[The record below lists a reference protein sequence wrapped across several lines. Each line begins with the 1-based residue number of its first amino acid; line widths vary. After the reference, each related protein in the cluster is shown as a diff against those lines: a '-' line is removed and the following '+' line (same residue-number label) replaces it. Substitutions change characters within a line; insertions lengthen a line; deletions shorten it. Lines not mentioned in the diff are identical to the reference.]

1 MIHNIERVREQY
13 RGLLDKMVEHGF
25 AKVVC
30 EAYCADDVHYEWSRQ
45 CDSDILDELDIWMSC
60 GATRCC
66 FGFNNDTEYVVKFQI
81 DKDECDYCARE
92 AQISRRAEQYG
103 FGDYFAKCEPL
114 FDYTFTYDNKNKKV
128 EVYVME
134 WCCCDYDTVS
144 DNSYNYHYTKFCE
157 DNNLDASS
165 DDSRDL
171 FSDEEERRASD
182 DENSESNIGMIE
194 YAKSTWGIIDE
205 KFLHDLI
212 EFMRDWEINDLHAGN
227 WGYKGDKLVMVD
239 YGGYGDVA
247 ERHLYY

>member
-25 AKVVC
+25 AKVICDGCCTDNIAYNWEEC
-30 EAYCADDVHYEWSRQ
+30 EETM
-45 CDSDILDELDIWMSC
+45 DELDMWMSY

-66 FGFNNDTEYVVKFQI
+66 LGLNADTEYVIKFQL
-81 DKDECDYCARE
+81 DEDGCDYCARE
-92 AQISRRAEQYG
+92 ATISRHAEQCG

-114 FDYTFTYDNKNKKV
+114 FNYTFTYGDNNKKI

-134 WCCCDYDTVS
+134 WCYCSYDDVS
-144 DNSYNYHYTKFCE
+144 DDSYNYHYTKFCE

-171 FSDEEERRASD
+171 FSDEEDRRASD
-182 DENSESNIGMIE
+182 DENSESNFGMIE
-194 YAKSTWGIIDE
+194 YAKSTWGVTDE
-205 KFLHDLI
+205 QFIYDLI

-239 YGGYGDVA
+239 YGGYGIIE
-247 ERHLYY
+247 ERNLDY

>member
-13 RGLLDKMVEHGF
+13 RGLLDKMVEFGF
-25 AKVVC
+25 AKAVC
-30 EAYCADDVHYEWSRQ
+30 EACCSEDIPWEWSR
-45 CDSDILDELDIWMSC
+45 DYDGDILDELDMWMSC

-66 FGFNNDTEYVVKFQI
+66 FGFNNDTEYVAKFQL
-81 DKDECDYCARE
+81 DGEECDYCARE
-92 AQISRRAEQYG
+92 AIISKDAEKCG
-103 FGDYFAKCEPL
+103 FGDFFAKCEHL
-114 FDYTFTYDNKNKKV
+114 LDYTLSYGKTNRTIRI
-128 EVYVME
+128 YVME
-134 WCCCDYDTVS
+134 WCCCSYDAVS
-144 DNSYNYHYTKFCE
+144 DDSYNYHYTKFCE

-205 KFLHDLI
+205 KLIHDLI

>member
-13 RGLLDKMVEHGF
+13 RGLLDKMVERGF
-25 AKVVC
+25 AKAVC
-30 EAYCADDVHYEWSRQ
+30 EACCSEDIPWEWGRNYNG
-45 CDSDILDELDIWMSC
+45 DIFDELDIWMSC

-66 FGFNNDTEYVVKFQI
+66 FGFNNDTEYVAKFQL
-81 DKDECDYCARE
+81 DGEECDYCARE

-103 FGDYFAKCEPL
+103 FGDFFAKSEHL
-114 FDYTFTYDNKNKKV
+114 LDYTLKHDKTTKTIS
-128 EVYVME
+128 VYVME
-134 WCCCDYDTVS
+134 WCCCSYDTVS
-144 DNSYNYHYTKFCE
+144 DNSYNYHYAKFCE

-182 DENSESNIGMIE
+182 DENSESNFGMIE

-205 KFLHDLI
+205 KFLHDFI

-239 YGGYGDVA
+239 YGGYGDIE
-247 ERHLYY
+247 ERNLYY